1 MKNNNKKRIK
11 VKQIVKIK
19 EYLFY
24 AVVLIL
30 ILVLGFC
37 KAAVLTAPDNTTLI
51 VTVNPPVIPLG
62 GQAVVRVVG
71 FKASGTPV
79 PDGTVIFFSCDI
91 GTIESRKET
100 LSGVTEALFQ
110 SNDNRSGVATITVT
124 SGNAE
129 VTPDPV
135 IITIG
140 ASGLSS
146 LTLTADPPV
155 LPMGGGTATLLVTA
169 LDENFN
175 PLANIP
181 VTLSTNAGQ
190 LNSSGNV
197 ITTNVN
203 GVAQDLL
210 TTTVTAEVTVKS
222 GGVDTSITV
231 HVETNEE
238 PTASFVYSPTSPK
251 VGEKVNFNASGS
263 SDQDGS
269 IVSFQ
274 WDFGDGRSDSGETVS
289 HKYKNVGT
297 FTVVL
302 VVQDNSGNHGTT
314 SQTVSVTEGNSP
326 TASFVYSPAN
336 PAENETIYFNASE
349 SDDPDGDIVSFDWD
363 FGDGTT
369 GKGET
374 VTHQY
379 GSSGSYTVL
388 LKVTD
393 NDGNVD
399 TASQTVSVGDN
410 ENPVASFFYTPSNP
424 VVDQVIQFNATD
436 SNDPDGTIEKY
447 QWDMGDGTTLYGSIV
462 SHQYSSS
469 GTYTVYLQVTDN
481 SDNTGSTSQTIT
493 INDNQSPT
501 ASFVYSPT
509 SPEVGE
515 RVHFNA
521 SASTDPDGII
531 TSWQWDF
538 GDGRHGSGEEVNHT
552 YNDSGTYTVVLVV
565 MDDSGNTDSVSK
577 TVTIGDAGI
586 PIALFDVLTANPT
599 VNTDVDFDA
608 SDSYDLDG
616 NIIRYDWNFGDG
628 NTDADVNA
636 TITHQYT
643 SANTYTVTLT
653 VTDNDGKTAT
663 TTETVT
669 VTN

>member
-1 MKNNNKKRIK
+1 ME
-11 VKQIVKIK
+11 QIVKIK

-24 AVVLIL
+24 AVVLVLIL
-30 ILVLGFC
+30 ILGFC
-37 KAAVLTAPDNTTLI
+37 KTAVLTAPDNTTLI

-62 GQAVVRVVG
+62 GQAVVKVVG

-100 LSGVTEALFQ
+100 LSGACEALFQ

-129 VTPDPV
+129 VTPDTV
-135 IITIG
+135 TITIG

-146 LTLTADPPV
+146 LSLTADPPV
-155 LPMGGGTATLLVTA
+155 LPLGGGTAALRVTA

-197 ITTNVN
+197 IITNAN
-203 GVAQDLL
+203 GTAQDLL
-210 TTTVTAEVTVKS
+210 TTTVTANVTAAS
-222 GGVDTSITV
+222 GGVDVSITV
-231 HVETNEE
+231 HVETNEG
-238 PTASFVYSPTSPK
+238 PTASFVYSPTQPK

-263 SDQDGS
+263 TDPDGS

-274 WDFGDGRSDSGETVS
+274 WDFGDGRSDSGKTVT
-289 HKYKNVGT
+289 HKYRNAGT

-302 VVQDNSGNHGTT
+302 VVQDNSGNSGTT
-314 SQTVSVTEGNSP
+314 SQTVNVSEGDSP

-336 PAENETIYFNASE
+336 PAENETIYFNATESE
-349 SDDPDGDIVSFDWD
+349 DPDGDIVSFDWD

-369 GKGET
+369 GTGKT

-393 NDGNVD
+393 DDGNID

-410 ENPVASFFYTPSNP
+410 ENPVAAFTYSPSNP
-424 VVDQVIQFNATD
+424 SVDQDIYFNAQD
-436 SNDPDGTIEKY
+436 SSDPDGSIVKY
-447 QWDMGDGTTLYGSIV
+447 EWDLGDGTTDSGVTVTHRYGS
-462 SHQYSSS
+462 S
-469 GTYTVYLQVTDN
+469 GSYTVYLRVTDN
-481 SDNTGSTSQTIT
+481 SGNTDSVTQTIT
-493 INDNQSPT
+493 VIENQSPT

-509 SPEVGE
+509 NPEVGDQ
-515 RVHFNA
+515 VHFNA
-521 SASTDPDGII
+521 SDSTDPDGTIE
-531 TSWQWDF
+531 TYQWDF
-538 GDGRHGSGEEVNHT
+538 GDGDSVSGPENKVDHI
-552 YNDSGTYTVVLVV
+552 YSDAGTYTVVLVV
-565 MDDSGNTDSVSK
+565 TDDSGNTDSVNK
-577 TVTIGDAGI
+577 TVTIGDVGI
-586 PIALFDVLTANPT
+586 PIASFDYTPDNPV

-608 SDSYDLDG
+608 SDSDDPDG
-616 NIIRYDWNFGDG
+616 TIIRYDWVFGDG
-628 NTDADVNA
+628 NTGADVNA
-636 TITHQYT
+636 NITHQYT
-643 SANTYTVTLT
+643 TANTYYVTLT
-653 VTDNDGKTAT
+653 VTDNDGKTASIT
-663 TTETVT
+663 KTVT